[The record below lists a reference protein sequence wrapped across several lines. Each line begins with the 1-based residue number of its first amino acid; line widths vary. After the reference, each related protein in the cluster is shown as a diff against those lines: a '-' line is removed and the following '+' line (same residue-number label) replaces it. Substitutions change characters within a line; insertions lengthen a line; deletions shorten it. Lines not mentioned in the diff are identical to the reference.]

1 MTIGEKMVWAAV
13 FANTIDAAQANG
25 RRLAG
30 QVNAG
35 IAEAGRAVLALR
47 AFDMPGLL
55 SEAERALAEEML
67 K

>member
-25 RRLAG
+25 RHLG
-30 QVNAG
+30 QVKLG